1 MSQNRRLQSSCGT
14 GCEGAVEEKNWSRKG
29 LFQKSWEAW
38 FLDKAFTLHECSF
51 NKKNINLYYL
61 QVILDDWRIVFSLWA
76 IIISQKE
83 KNISKVAI
91 FKFLQY
97 FSLSLPQRKK
107 YTAFDTSTYL
117 YVNIA
122 PRRISA
128 WNKKTHKLL
137 SCAQNPTEGQI
148 LHART
153 QISEMSTWQLQV
165 WSLVKQITLWLWGLE
180 QKTCKPKYYLLK
192 THPTALFIFS

>member
-1 MSQNRRLQSSCGT
+1 M
-14 GCEGAVEEKNWSRKG
+14 
-29 LFQKSWEAW
+29 
-38 FLDKAFTLHECSF
+38 
-51 NKKNINLYYL
+51 YYL
-61 QVILDDWRIVFSLWA
+61 QLILDEWRIVFSLWA

-83 KNISKVAI
+83 KIFLRLPFSSSCNISVCHY
-91 FKFLQY
+91 L
-97 FSLSLPQRKK
+97 REKK
-107 YTAFDTSTYL
+107 YTAFDTSTCL

-153 QISEMSTWQLQV
+153 QISEMSIWQLQV
-165 WSLVKQITLWLWGLE
+165 WSLVRQITLWLWGLE

-192 THPTALFIFS
+192 THSTVLFIFS